1 MITRLNF
8 IKTTTGA
15 TIGVTALQSGCT
27 NVTAASPKPNILYE
41 NKMML
46 FQKRKAFLS
55 PLIHQN

>member
-1 MITRLNF
+1 
-8 IKTTTGA
+8 
-15 TIGVTALQSGCT
+15 
-27 NVTAASPKPNILYE
+27 VTAASPKPNILYE